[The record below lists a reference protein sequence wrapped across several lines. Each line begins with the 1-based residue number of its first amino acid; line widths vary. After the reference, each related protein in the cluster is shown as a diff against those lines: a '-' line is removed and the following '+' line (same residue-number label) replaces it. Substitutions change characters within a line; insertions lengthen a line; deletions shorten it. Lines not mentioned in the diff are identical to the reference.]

1 MVSVQQST
9 EQRLIACTT
18 TPPHRRPLN
27 AVFHLNQRKKKAGK
41 LGKRKGPL
49 IVSMSGS
56 RAQQLIEGQAID
68 MKATPATTG
77 CRLQTIYA
85 PSDKPQKPTKIPTTP
100 ANL

>member
-1 MVSVQQST
+1 MQFSIS
-9 EQRLIACTT
+9 I
-18 TPPHRRPLN
+18 N
-27 AVFHLNQRKKKAGK
+27 AKKKTGK
-41 LGKRKGPL
+41 LGKRKRPL